1 MRVPPVVAEKVARGL
16 LMLACASAIAV
27 LVFVIGFV
35 MWGGFRHLSWG
46 FLTQPILDMGREG
59 GILPAIVGTL
69 LMVLVAVGIAG
80 PLGVASAI
88 YLAEYTV
95 EGRLTQTIR
104 FGINC
109 LAGVPSIIFGLFGF
123 ILFVVM
129 LGFGWSILSGGLSL
143 SAMVLPTIIR
153 TSEEAIRSVP
163 RPFRDVAASLGATR
177 WQTVRRSVLPYALP
191 GILTGII
198 LGIGRSIEETAV
210 VIFTAGSAVQMP
222 RSLFDSA
229 RTMAVHFY
237 ILAREGI
244 SNEKAYATAAVL
256 ICTILVI
263 NISAYGIMHRMM
275 RGRRAPSR
283 SARGPAG

>member
-1 MRVPPVVAEKVARGL
+1 MRVSPRTTQIIAKSLLYVATAAAIGALIFVV
-16 LMLACASAIAV
+16 
-27 LVFVIGFV
+27 GFV
-35 MWGGFRHLSWG
+35 LAGGLRHVTWS
-46 FLTQPILDMGREG
+46 FLTEPIQDMGRAG

-69 LMVLVAVGIAG
+69 LMVLVSVGIAA
-80 PLGVASAI
+80 PLGIASAI
-88 YLAEYTV
+88 YLAEYTR
-95 EGRLTQTIR
+95 EGRVTQAIR

-123 ILFVVM
+123 ILFVNI
-129 LGFGWSILSGGLSL
+129 LGLGWSIISGGLSL
-143 SAMVLPTIIR
+143 AAMILPTIIR
-153 TSEEAIRSVP
+153 TAEEALRSVP
-163 RPFRDVAASLGATR
+163 TSYRDVAASLGATR
-177 WQTVRRSVLPYALP
+177 WQVITRSVLPYAVP

-222 RSLFDSA
+222 KSFFDSA

-244 SNEKAYATAAVL
+244 STENAYATAAVL

-263 NISAYGIMHRMM
+263 NTTAYTLMHRLM
-275 RGRRAPSR
+275 RGRRAI
-283 SARGPAG
+283 

>member
-1 MRVPPVVAEKVARGL
+1 MMRISPKITERIAKL
-16 LMLACASAIAV
+16 FLWSAAIFTIGA

-35 MWGGFRHLSWG
+35 LAGGLKHISWS

-59 GILPAIVGTL
+59 GILPAIVGTI
-69 LMVLVAVGIAG
+69 LMVFVAVGIAA

-88 YLAEYTV
+88 YLAEYTR
-95 EGRLTQTIR
+95 EGKATQAIR

-143 SAMVLPTIIR
+143 AAMILPTIIR
-153 TSEEAIRSVP
+153 TAEEALRAVP
-163 RPFRDVAASLGATR
+163 ASYRDVAASLGATR
-177 WQTVRRSVLPYALP
+177 WQVVTKSVLPYALP
-191 GILTGII
+191 GILTGVI

-222 RSLFDSA
+222 TSIFDSA

-244 SNEKAYATAAVL
+244 SNDMAYATAAVL
-256 ICTILVI
+256 ICTILII
-263 NISAYGIMHRMM
+263 NITAYTMMHRITK
-275 RGRRAPSR
+275 GRRA
-283 SARGPAG
+283 

>member
-1 MRVPPVVAEKVARGL
+1 MRVSPAITERIAKAV
-16 LMLACASAIAV
+16 LMLACASAVLA

-35 MWGGFRHLSWG
+35 LVGGIRHVTWG
-46 FLTQPILDMGREG
+46 FLTLPILDMGRAG

-69 LMVLVAVGIAG
+69 LMVLVAIGIAG

-88 YLAEYTV
+88 YLAEYTI
-95 EGRLTQTIR
+95 EGRVTQTIR

-129 LGFGWSILSGGLSL
+129 LGLGWSILSGGLSL
-143 SAMVLPTIIR
+143 AAMILPTIIR
-153 TSEEAIRSVP
+153 TAEEALRSVP
-163 RPFRDVAASLGATR
+163 REYRDVAASLGATR
-177 WQTVRRSVLPYALP
+177 WQVVTRSVLPYALP

-222 RSLFDSA
+222 SSVFDSA

-244 SNEKAYATAAVL
+244 SNQNAYATAAVL
-256 ICTILVI
+256 ILTSLVI
-263 NISAYGIMHRMM
+263 NTLAYAIMHRMM
-275 RGRRAPSR
+275 RGRRTS
-283 SARGPAG
+283 

>member
-1 MRVPPVVAEKVARGL
+1 MRVSPVVTERIAKTA
-16 LMLACASAIAV
+16 LMLSCAAALAA

-35 MWGGFRHLSWG
+35 LAGGFRNLSWA
-46 FLTQPILDMGREG
+46 FLSQPILDMGREG

-69 LMVLVAVGIAG
+69 MMVFVAVGIAG

-88 YLAEYTV
+88 YLAEYTI
-95 EGRLTQTIR
+95 EGRVTQTIR

-143 SAMVLPTIIR
+143 AAMILPTIIR
-153 TSEEAIRSVP
+153 TAEEALRSVP
-163 RPFRDVAASLGATR
+163 REYRDVAASLGASR
-177 WQTVRRSVLPYALP
+177 WQVVTRSVLPYALP

-222 RSLFDSA
+222 HSLFDSA
-229 RTMAVHFY
+229 RTMSVHFY
-237 ILAREGI
+237 LLAREGI

-263 NISAYGIMHRMM
+263 NTTAYVVMNRMM
-275 RGRRAPSR
+275 RGKRAS
-283 SARGPAG
+283 

>member
-1 MRVPPVVAEKVARGL
+1 MRISPAAAQRAAKFF
-16 LMLACASAIAV
+16 LALSCASAVAI
-27 LVFVIGFV
+27 LLFVIGFV
-35 MWGGFRHLSWG
+35 LAGGFRYVTWA
-46 FLTQPILDMGREG
+46 FLTQPILDMGRAG

-69 LMVLVAVGIAG
+69 MMVFVAIGTAG

-88 YLAEYTV
+88 YLAEYTM
-95 EGRLTQTIR
+95 EGRITQTIR

-123 ILFVVM
+123 ILFVVI
-129 LGFGWSILSGGLSL
+129 LGLGWSVLSGGLSL
-143 SAMVLPTIIR
+143 AAMILPTIIR
-153 TSEEAIRSVP
+153 TAEEALRSVP
-163 RPFRDVAASLGATR
+163 REYRDVAASLGATR
-177 WQTVRRSVLPYALP
+177 WQVVTKSVLPYALP

-222 RSLFDSA
+222 HSIFDSA

-244 SNEKAYATAAVL
+244 SNENAYATAAVL
-256 ICTILVI
+256 ICTILII
-263 NISAYGIMHRMM
+263 NVSAYAIMHRMM
-275 RGRRAPSR
+275 RGRRTL
-283 SARGPAG
+283 

>member
-1 MRVPPVVAEKVARGL
+1 MRIAPSITQKIAKGMLFTATALAVGVL
-16 LMLACASAIAV
+16 L
-27 LVFVIGFV
+27 FVIGFV
-35 MWGGFRHLSWG
+35 LAGGFRHISWS
-46 FLTQPILDMGREG
+46 FLTGPILDMGRSG
-59 GILPAIVGTL
+59 GILPAIVGTI
-69 LMVLVAVGIAG
+69 LMIIVSVGIAA

-88 YLAEYTV
+88 YLVEYTK
-95 EGRLTQTIR
+95 EGRLTQGIR

-123 ILFVVM
+123 ILFVII

-143 SAMVLPTIIR
+143 AAMILPTVIR
-153 TSEEAIRSVP
+153 TAEEALRSVP
-163 RPFRDVAASLGATR
+163 VSYRDVAASLGATR
-177 WQTVRRSVLPYALP
+177 WQVVTKSVLPYALP
-191 GILTGII
+191 GILTGVI

-222 RSLFDSA
+222 TSFFDSA

-244 SNEKAYATAAVL
+244 SNSNAYATAAIL

-263 NISAYGIMHRMM
+263 NISAYTMMHRLMKGK
-275 RGRRAPSR
+275 R
-283 SARGPAG
+283 

>member
-1 MRVPPVVAEKVARGL
+1 MRVSPVVTERIAKTA
-16 LMLACASAIAV
+16 LMLSCAAALSV

-35 MWGGFRHLSWG
+35 LAGGIRNLSWA

-69 LMVLVAVGIAG
+69 LMVFVAVGIAG

-88 YLAEYTV
+88 YLAEYTT
-95 EGRLTQTIR
+95 EGRVTQTIR

-143 SAMVLPTIIR
+143 AAMVLPTIIR
-153 TSEEAIRSVP
+153 TAEEALRSVP
-163 RPFRDVAASLGATR
+163 REYRDVAASLGASR
-177 WQTVRRSVLPYALP
+177 WQVVTRSVLPYALP

-229 RTMAVHFY
+229 RTMSVHFY
-237 ILAREGI
+237 VLAREGI

-256 ICTILVI
+256 VCTILVI
-263 NISAYGIMHRMM
+263 NTTAYVVMHRMM
-275 RGRRAPSR
+275 RGKRAS
-283 SARGPAG
+283 

>member
-1 MRVPPVVAEKVARGL
+1 MRISPATTQRIAKIFLA
-16 LMLACASAIAV
+16 MACASAVAALLLVI
-27 LVFVIGFV
+27 VFVLA
-35 MWGGFRHLSWG
+35 GGLRHISWT
-46 FLTQPILDMGREG
+46 FLTRPILDMGRAG

-69 LMVLVAVGIAG
+69 MMVFVAVGIAA

-88 YLAEYTV
+88 YLAEYTI
-95 EGRLTQTIR
+95 EGRITQAIR

-123 ILFVVM
+123 ILFVVL
-129 LGFGWSILSGGLSL
+129 LGFGWSIVSGGLSL
-143 SAMVLPTIIR
+143 AAMILPTIIR
-153 TSEEAIRSVP
+153 TAEEALRSVP
-163 RPFRDVAASLGATR
+163 RQYRDVAASLGATR
-177 WQTVRRSVLPYALP
+177 WQVVTKSVLPYALP

-222 RSLFDSA
+222 HSIFDSA

-244 SNEKAYATAAVL
+244 SNEMAYATAAVL
-256 ICTILVI
+256 ICTILII
-263 NISAYGIMHRMM
+263 NIGAYTLMHRMM
-275 RGRRAPSR
+275 RGKRAS
-283 SARGPAG
+283 

>member
-1 MRVPPVVAEKVARGL
+1 MRIAPSVTERIAKAV
-16 LMLACASAIAV
+16 LMLACASAV
-27 LVFVIGFV
+27 LALLFVIGFV
-35 MWGGFRHLSWG
+35 LAGGFRHVTWS
-46 FLTQPILDMGREG
+46 FLTEPILDMGRAG

-69 LMVLVAVGIAG
+69 MMVFVAVGIAA

-88 YLAEYTV
+88 YLAEYTL
-95 EGRLTQTIR
+95 EGKVTQTIR

-123 ILFVVM
+123 ILFVVI

-143 SAMVLPTIIR
+143 AAMILPTIIR
-153 TSEEAIRSVP
+153 TAEEALRSVP
-163 RPFRDVAASLGATR
+163 RHYRDVAASLGATR
-177 WQTVRRSVLPYALP
+177 WQVVTRSVLPYALP

-222 RSLFDSA
+222 SSLFDSA

-237 ILAREGI
+237 ILAREGV
-244 SNEKAYATAAVL
+244 SNENAYATAAVL
-256 ICTILVI
+256 ICTILII
-263 NISAYGIMHRMM
+263 NILAYTLMHRMM
-275 RGRRAPSR
+275 RGKRVS
-283 SARGPAG
+283 

>member
-1 MRVPPVVAEKVARGL
+1 MRIAPSITQKIAKGMLFTATALAVGVL
-16 LMLACASAIAV
+16 L
-27 LVFVIGFV
+27 FVIGFV
-35 MWGGFRHLSWG
+35 LAGGFRHISWS
-46 FLTQPILDMGREG
+46 FLTEPILDMGRSG
-59 GILPAIVGTL
+59 GILPAIVGTI
-69 LMVLVAVGIAG
+69 LMVIVSVGIAA

-88 YLAEYTV
+88 YLAEYTK
-95 EGRLTQTIR
+95 EGKLTQGIR

-123 ILFVVM
+123 ILFVII

-143 SAMVLPTIIR
+143 AAMILPTVIR
-153 TSEEAIRSVP
+153 TAEEALRSVP
-163 RPFRDVAASLGATR
+163 VSYRDVAASLGATR
-177 WQTVRRSVLPYALP
+177 WQVVTKSVLPYALP
-191 GILTGII
+191 GILTGVI

-222 RSLFDSA
+222 TSFFDSA

-244 SNEKAYATAAVL
+244 SNSNAYATAAIL

-263 NISAYGIMHRMM
+263 NISAYTLMHRLMKGK
-275 RGRRAPSR
+275 R
-283 SARGPAG
+283 

>member
-1 MRVPPVVAEKVARGL
+1 VRIPPATTQKIAKAVLAA
-16 LMLACASAIAV
+16 ACASAVAA
-27 LVFVIGFV
+27 LVFVVGFV
-35 MWGGFRHLSWG
+35 LAGGFRYLSWA
-46 FLTQPILDMGREG
+46 FLTQPILDMGRAG

-69 LMVLVAVGIAG
+69 MMVFVAVGIAA

-95 EGRLTQTIR
+95 EGKITQAIR

-123 ILFVVM
+123 ILFVVL
-129 LGFGWSILSGGLSL
+129 LGFGWSVLSGGLSL
-143 SAMVLPTIIR
+143 AAMILPTIIR
-153 TSEEAIRSVP
+153 TAEEALRSVP
-163 RPFRDVAASLGATR
+163 RQYRDVAASLGGTR
-177 WQTVRRSVLPYALP
+177 WQVVTRSVLPYALP
-191 GILTGII
+191 GILTGVI

-222 RSLFDSA
+222 TSVFDSA

-244 SNEKAYATAAVL
+244 SNENAYATAAVL
-256 ICTILVI
+256 ICTILII
-263 NISAYGIMHRMM
+263 NVSAYAIMHRMM
-275 RGRRAPSR
+275 RGRRAP
-283 SARGPAG
+283 

>member
-1 MRVPPVVAEKVARGL
+1 MRISPSITQVIAKVVLFMAT
-16 LMLACASAIAV
+16 ASAVCALI
-27 LVFVIGFV
+27 FVVGFV
-35 MWGGFRHLSWG
+35 LAGGFSHLSWK
-46 FLTQPILDMGREG
+46 FLTEPILDMGRSG

-69 LMVLVAVGIAG
+69 FMVFVAIGIAA
-80 PLGVASAI
+80 PLGIASSI
-88 YLAEYTV
+88 YLAEYTE
-95 EGRLTQTIR
+95 EGRVTQAIR

-123 ILFVVM
+123 ILFVVI

-143 SAMVLPTIIR
+143 SAMILPTIIR
-153 TSEEAIRSVP
+153 TSEEALRSVP
-163 RPFRDVAASLGATR
+163 MPYRDVAASLGATR
-177 WQTVRRSVLPYALP
+177 WQVVTRSVLPYALP
-191 GILTGII
+191 GILTGVI

-222 RSLFDSA
+222 TSLFDSA

-244 SNEKAYATAAVL
+244 SNDNAYATASVL

-263 NISAYGIMHRMM
+263 NIVAYTTMHRMM
-275 RGRRAPSR
+275 RGRR
-283 SARGPAG
+283 

>member
-1 MRVPPVVAEKVARGL
+1 MGRISPKVTER
-16 LMLACASAIAV
+16 LAKITLWGAAIFTIGA
-27 LVFVIGFV
+27 LIFVIGFV
-35 MWGGFRHLSWG
+35 LAGGLKHITWA
-46 FLTQPILDMGREG
+46 FLTEPILDMGRAG
-59 GILPAIVGTL
+59 GILPAIVGTI
-69 LMVLVAVGIAG
+69 LMVFVAVGIAA
-80 PLGVASAI
+80 PLGIASSI
-88 YLAEYTV
+88 YLAEYTR
-95 EGRLTQTIR
+95 EGKMTQAIR

-143 SAMVLPTIIR
+143 AAMILPTIIR
-153 TSEEAIRSVP
+153 TSEEALRAVP
-163 RPFRDVAASLGATR
+163 ASYRDVAASLGATR
-177 WQTVRRSVLPYALP
+177 WQVVTKSVLPYALP
-191 GILTGII
+191 GILTGVI

-222 RSLFDSA
+222 TSLFDSA

-244 SNEKAYATAAVL
+244 SNDMAYATAAVL

-263 NISAYGIMHRMM
+263 NISAYTMMHRLMK
-275 RGRRAPSR
+275 GRRA
-283 SARGPAG
+283 

>member
-1 MRVPPVVAEKVARGL
+1 VRIPPAASQRIAKLVLA
-16 LMLACASAIAV
+16 LACASAVVA
-27 LVFVIGFV
+27 LVFVVGFV
-35 MWGGFRHLSWG
+35 LAGGFRYLSWA
-46 FLTQPILDMGREG
+46 FLTQPILDMGRAG

-69 LMVLVAVGIAG
+69 MMVFVAVGIAG

-95 EGRLTQTIR
+95 EGRITQAIR

-123 ILFVVM
+123 ILFVVL
-129 LGFGWSILSGGLSL
+129 LGFGWSVLSGGLSL
-143 SAMVLPTIIR
+143 AAMILPTIIR
-153 TSEEAIRSVP
+153 TAEEALRSVP
-163 RPFRDVAASLGATR
+163 RQYRDVAASLGGTR
-177 WQTVRRSVLPYALP
+177 WQVVTRSVLPYALP
-191 GILTGII
+191 GILTGVI

-222 RSLFDSA
+222 TSVFDSA

-244 SNEKAYATAAVL
+244 SNENAYATAAVL
-256 ICTILVI
+256 ICTILII
-263 NISAYGIMHRMM
+263 NVSAYAIMHRMM
-275 RGRRAPSR
+275 RGRRAP
-283 SARGPAG
+283 

>member
-1 MRVPPVVAEKVARGL
+1 MRISPLVTQRIAKVLLALACTSAVVALIFVVAFVLAGGL
-16 LMLACASAIAV
+16 
-27 LVFVIGFV
+27 
-35 MWGGFRHLSWG
+35 RHVSWA
-46 FLTQPILDMGREG
+46 FLTQPILDMGRAG

-69 LMVLVAVGIAG
+69 MMVFVAVGIAG

-95 EGRLTQTIR
+95 EGRITQGIR

-123 ILFVVM
+123 ILFVVI
-129 LGFGWSILSGGLSL
+129 LGFGWSVLSGGLSL
-143 SAMVLPTIIR
+143 AAMILPTIIR
-153 TSEEAIRSVP
+153 TAEEALRSVP
-163 RPFRDVAASLGATR
+163 RQYRDVAASLGGTR
-177 WQTVRRSVLPYALP
+177 WQVVTRSVLPNALP

-237 ILAREGI
+237 ILAREGV
-244 SNEKAYATAAVL
+244 SNENAYATAAVL
-256 ICTILVI
+256 ICTILII
-263 NISAYGIMHRMM
+263 NVGAYSLMHRMM
-275 RGRRAPSR
+275 RGRRLT
-283 SARGPAG
+283 

>member
-1 MRVPPVVAEKVARGL
+1 MPRISPKITERFAKL
-16 LMLACASAIAV
+16 TLWSAAIFTIGA
-27 LVFVIGFV
+27 LIFVIGFV
-35 MWGGFRHLSWG
+35 LAGGLKHISWS
-46 FLTQPILDMGREG
+46 FLTEPILDMGRAG

-69 LMVLVAVGIAG
+69 LMVFVAVGIAA

-88 YLAEYTV
+88 YLAEYTR
-95 EGRLTQTIR
+95 EGNVTKAIR

-123 ILFVVM
+123 ILFVVI

-143 SAMVLPTIIR
+143 AAMILPTIIR
-153 TSEEAIRSVP
+153 TAEEALRAVP
-163 RPFRDVAASLGATR
+163 ASYRDVAASLGATR
-177 WQTVRRSVLPYALP
+177 WQVVTRAVLPYALP
-191 GILTGII
+191 GILTGVI

-222 RSLFDSA
+222 TSLFDSA

-244 SNEKAYATAAVL
+244 SNDMAYATAAVL
-256 ICTILVI
+256 IITILII
-263 NISAYGIMHRMM
+263 NISAYTMMHRLTK
-275 RGRRAPSR
+275 GKRA
-283 SARGPAG
+283 